1 MLRTIAGAM
10 RENLFG
16 SYLREAAINCDPKR
30 KKSARRETQ
39 FNAWKENNARP
50 FISLFL
56 SSLSIPKWIRR
67 FLSVIDLCLGEGER
81 SGLSSHGRSR
91 VFSVWMMN
99 AIDRPP

>member
-1 MLRTIAGAM
+1 M

-39 FNAWKENNARP
+39 FNARKKTMRDHL
-50 FISLFL
+50 FLFL

-81 SGLSSHGRSR
+81 NGLSSHGRAS
-91 VFSVWMMN
+91 S
-99 AIDRPP
+99 PLG